1 MSDVIRRRAGM
12 AMGQGNLGYGHLGSS
27 HDTGRN
33 PGYAKGGHVKDSRV
47 HAGHGHKLGGAH
59 GVGKGGTVG
68 TAPTTGKQ
76 STSDTSGR
84 SVNQFGSK
92 MPSGKGSS
100 LGRW

>member
-1 MSDVIRRRAGM
+1 MPNAIRRRAGM
-12 AMGQGNLGYGHLGSS
+12 AMGQGNTGYGHIGSDS
-27 HDTGRN
+27 DSGRN
-33 PGYAKGGHVKDSRV
+33 PGYAKGGHVKDSRM
-47 HAGHGHKLGGAH
+47 HKAHGHKLGGQF

-68 TAPTTGKQ
+68 TPPTSGKQ
-76 STSDTSGR
+76 ATGGTDGR

>member
-1 MSDVIRRRAGM
+1 MNTIRRRAGM
-12 AMGQGNLGYGHLGSS
+12 AMGQGNTGYGHLGSNS
-27 HDTGRN
+27 DSGRC

-47 HAGHGHKLGGAH
+47 HAGHGHKLGGTH

-76 STSDTSGR
+76 DTAGNSGR

-92 MPSGKGSS
+92 MPSGGGSS